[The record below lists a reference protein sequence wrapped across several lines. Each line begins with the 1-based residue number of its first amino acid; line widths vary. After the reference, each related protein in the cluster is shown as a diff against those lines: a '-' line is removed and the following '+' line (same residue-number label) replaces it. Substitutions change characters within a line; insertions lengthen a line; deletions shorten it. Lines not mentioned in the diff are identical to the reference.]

1 MQYVDFLYYKEVF
14 KGTVIPSETVFDGLE
29 IKAQA
34 YVDKITFGRIT
45 GEIAGTEAVKN
56 AICAACE
63 MQFQYSGHEGVASE
77 SNDGYSVSYS
87 GDEKAAERAMYSAAK
102 LFLPS
107 ELLYQGVDM

>member
-14 KGTVIPSETVFDGLE
+14 KGTVIPSETVFNGLE

-45 GEIAGTEAVKN
+45 DEIAGTEAVKN

-63 MQFQYSGHEGVASE
+63 TQFQYSGHEGVASE